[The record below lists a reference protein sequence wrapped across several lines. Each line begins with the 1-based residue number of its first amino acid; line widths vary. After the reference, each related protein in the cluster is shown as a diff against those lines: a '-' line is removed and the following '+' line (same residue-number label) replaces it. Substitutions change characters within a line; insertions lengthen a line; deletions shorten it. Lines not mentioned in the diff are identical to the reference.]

1 MAVKK
6 KKSKSDSNNSFGG
19 FLPGIL
25 TGILLTVTFNYV
37 FNSNPEVEK
46 DKIKE
51 IVNAQEI
58 KKRTYDF
65 YKLLKEN
72 EILISDDDISVPEEA
87 DSGAYLFQVGAFTNA
102 NDAEIRKV
110 ELVLLDL
117 PTQVEEST
125 VDNGEILYRVLVGPY
140 SNTSKTALARAKLA
154 ENDFPFL
161 LVKLK
166 Q

>member
-46 DKIKE
+46 EKIKE
-51 IVNAQEI
+51 MVNAQEI

-72 EILISDDDISVPEEA
+72 EILIPDDDISVPEEA
-87 DSGAYLFQVGAFTNA
+87 DSGAYLLQVGAFKNI
-102 NDAEIRKV
+102 NEAEIRKV
-110 ELVLLDL
+110 ELLLLDL
-117 PTQVEEST
+117 PAEVDKITF
-125 VDNGEILYRVLVGPY
+125 DNGEIWHRVLVGPY
-140 SNTSKTALARAKLA
+140 PNTSKMALAKAKLA
-154 ENDFPFL
+154 DNDFSFRL
-161 LVKLK
+161 LQLK

>member
-6 KKSKSDSNNSFGG
+6 KKSKSDSNNSLGG

-72 EILISDDDISVPEEA
+72 EILISDDDLSLIH
-87 DSGAYLFQVGAFTNA
+87 
-102 NDAEIRKV
+102 I
-110 ELVLLDL
+110 
-117 PTQVEEST
+117 
-125 VDNGEILYRVLVGPY
+125 
-140 SNTSKTALARAKLA
+140 
-154 ENDFPFL
+154 
-161 LVKLK
+161 
-166 Q
+166 

>member
-25 TGILLTVTFNYV
+25 TGIVLTVTFYYV

-46 DKIKE
+46 YKIKE

-72 EILISDDDISVPEEA
+72 EILISDDDISVQEEA
-87 DSGAYLFQVGAFTNA
+87 ESGAYLFQVGAFKNA

-154 ENDFPFL
+154 ENNFPFL